1 MLVWHNNGININI
14 SSHTRLLPPDWLDL
28 GPEPRP
34 KAVPE
39 AIAGFSLELELN
51 LGSEEPEP

>member
-1 MLVWHNNGININI
+1 MLVW
-14 SSHTRLLPPDWLDL
+14 HTRLLPPGWPDLD
-28 GPEPRP
+28 PEPRP